1 MTSFENFNSKN
12 TCKLFN
18 LKDKFDLFKDLI
30 SKDIFPKVTLLTG
43 EKGVGKSTLINH
55 VLNFYFDQNNYNL
68 DDNTINKESAVFKQ
82 ILNNIFPNLI
92 YLSGSDYK
100 NVKIEDIRN
109 LKDLL
114 LKTPI
119 NTKKR
124 FIIFDDVEKF
134 NLNSMNG
141 LLKIIEEP
149 SKMNNFILIN
159 NKSKPLPQTIESRC
173 SEIKIF
179 LSDEVKRDIISSLL
193 GYFNQK
199 TDFKIEL
206 INISPGNFLRFNYI
220 IDKNKIN
227 FEENILINFKKF
239 LNLYK
244 KEKNPIYQDLLIFL
258 SDYYI
263 EIRKKEDPTNYLEII
278 ENRSFLIKSINDFFL
293 YNLNQS
299 TLMNSIERRLGD
311 D

>member
-18 LKDKFDLFKDLI
+18 LKDKFDFFKDLI
-30 SKDIFPKVTLLTG
+30 SKDILPKVILLTG
-43 EKGVGKSTLINH
+43 EKGIGKSTLINH

-68 DDNTINKESAVFKQ
+68 DDNIINKESAVFKQ
-82 ILNNIFPNLI
+82 VFNNIFPNLI
-92 YLSGSDYK
+92 YLNGSDYK

-119 NTKKR
+119 NNKKR

-159 NKSKPLPQTIESRC
+159 NKSKPLPETIVSRC
-173 SEIKIF
+173 NEIKIF
-179 LSDEVKRDIISSLL
+179 LRDEVKRDIISSLL

-206 INISPGNFLRFNYI
+206 INISPGNFLKFNYI
-220 IDKNKIN
+220 VDRNKIN

-263 EIRKKEDPTNYLEII
+263 EKRKKEDPSNYLEII

-293 YNLNQS
+293 YNLNQG
-299 TLMNSIERRLGD
+299 TLMNSIERRFGD

>member
-1 MTSFENFNSKN
+1 MTSFENFNSKK

-18 LKDKFDLFKDLI
+18 LKNNFDFFKDLI
-30 SKDIFPKVTLLTG
+30 SKDIFPKVTLITG

-55 VLNFYFDQNNYNL
+55 VLNFYFDQKNYNL
-68 DDNTINKESAVFKQ
+68 DDNIINKESTVFKQ
-82 ILNNIFPNLI
+82 ILNNVFPNLI
-92 YLSGSDYK
+92 YLNGSDYK

-119 NTKKR
+119 NNKKR

-134 NLNSMNG
+134 NLNSLNG

-173 SEIKIF
+173 NEIKIF
-179 LSDEVKRDIISSLL
+179 LSNEVKRNTISSLL

-199 TDFKIEL
+199 TGFKIEL

-220 IDKNKIN
+220 VNKNKIN

-258 SDYYI
+258 SDYYT
-263 EIRKKEDPTNYLEII
+263 EKRKKEDPTNYLNII
-278 ENRSFLIKSINDFFL
+278 ENRSFLIRNINDFFL
-293 YNLNQS
+293 YNLNQG
-299 TLMNSIERRLGD
+299 TLINSIERRFGYD
-311 D
+311 